1 MSSPLIEVVPPPTAV
16 DGRPQARSRLGLV
29 VAGGL
34 ILYGIVLIATWSASR
49 QIDNL
54 FDNADAHSLD
64 TIGSVWEQHLESQRS
79 HLTSQVRVL
88 VDDTRIRSLVMVAK
102 LDEGTL
108 NDTLTDLR
116 TATGASC
123 LAVLDAN
130 GKIRSVAGADSLRA
144 ADLGSAPVL
153 VQAMAGAASDVW
165 TLPDR
170 VLVVAIAPIRAAGRV
185 SALLAMGFDLG
196 DSALRIAEKSFGG
209 AGAVFAGDRMIASRA
224 ADPGLT
230 TIIQNGRFGDTRA
243 DSLVDVG
250 GKGFRARAVRI
261 GDSAAA
267 GRIVWLIPRSQGN
280 GVSPYLKLIIWTP
293 AIAVALL
300 LAFVVLQRPRIA

>member
-1 MSSPLIEVVPPPTAV
+1 MSSPRIEIVPPQTIV
-16 DGRPQARSRLGLV
+16 SDRPHSRSRLGLV

-34 ILYGIVLIATWSASR
+34 VLYGVVLIATWSASR

-54 FDNADAHSLD
+54 LDNADARSLD
-64 TIGSVWEQHLESQRS
+64 TIGNVWEQHLESQRN

-88 VDDTRIRSLVMVAK
+88 AEDTRIRSLVMVAK

-108 NDTLTDLR
+108 DDTLTDLR
-116 TATGASC
+116 AATGASC

-130 GKIRSVAGADSLRA
+130 GKIKSVAGADSLRA

-153 VQAMAGAASDVW
+153 AQAMSGAASDVW

-170 VLVVAIAPIRAAGRV
+170 VLVVAIAPIKAAGRV

-209 AGAVFAGDRMIASRA
+209 AGAVFAGERMIASRS
-224 ADPGLT
+224 ADPALPP
-230 TIIQNGRFGDTRA
+230 IIQTARFGDTRV
-243 DSLVDVG
+243 DSLIEVA
-250 GKGFRARAVRI
+250 GKGYRARAIRI

-280 GVSPYLKLIIWTP
+280 GVSPYLKLIIWAP

>member
-1 MSSPLIEVVPPPTAV
+1 MTGPRTGISNPGPLVG
-16 DGRPQARSRLGLV
+16 DGTLSRSRLGLI

-34 ILYGIVLIATWSASR
+34 VVYGVVLIATWSANR

-54 FDNADAHSLD
+54 LGTADARALD
-64 TIGSVWEQHLESQRS
+64 TIESVWEQHLDNERS

-88 VDDTRIRSLVMVAK
+88 AEDTRIRSLVMVAK

-108 NDTLTDLR
+108 DDTLQDLR
-116 TATGASC
+116 RATGASC
-123 LAVLDAN
+123 LAILEPN
-130 GKIRSVAGADSLRA
+130 GKVRSVSGADSLRS

-153 VQAMAGAASDVW
+153 AQAVAGPASDVW

-170 VLVVAIAPIRAAGRV
+170 VLVVAIAPIKAAGRV

-196 DSALRIAEKSFGG
+196 DSALRIVEKSFGG
-209 AGAVFAGDRMIASRA
+209 AGAIFAGDKMIVSRS
-224 ADPGLT
+224 ADPSLPRV
-230 TIIQNGRFGDTRA
+230 IQSAPLGDAHA
-243 DSLVDVG
+243 DNLIDVAD
-250 GKGFRARAVRI
+250 KKFRARVVRI

-280 GVSPYLKLIIWTP
+280 GVSPYLKVTIWTP

-300 LAFVVLQRPRIA
+300 LAFVVLQRPRLA

>member
-1 MSSPLIEVVPPPTAV
+1 MSSPRIEIVPPQTMI
-16 DGRPQARSRLGLV
+16 GERPHSRSRLGLV

-34 ILYGIVLIATWSASR
+34 VLYGVVLIATWSASR
-49 QIDNL
+49 QIDHL
-54 FDNADAHSLD
+54 LDSADVRALD
-64 TIGSVWEQHLESQRS
+64 TIGSVWEQHLESQRV

-88 VDDTRIRSLVMVAK
+88 AEDTRIRSLVMVAK

-108 NDTLTDLR
+108 DDTLGDLR

-123 LAVLDAN
+123 IAVLDAN
-130 GKIRSVAGADSLRA
+130 GKIKSVAGADSLRS

-153 VQAMAGAASDVW
+153 AQAMGGAASDVW

-170 VLVVAIAPIRAAGRV
+170 ILVVAIAPIKAAGRV
-185 SALLAMGFDLG
+185 SALLAMGYDLG
-196 DSALRIAEKSFGG
+196 DSALRIVDKSFGG
-209 AGAVFAGDRMIASRA
+209 AGAVFAGERMIASRSTDPALTA
-224 ADPGLT
+224 AIQSARLGDAHADN
-230 TIIQNGRFGDTRA
+230 II
-243 DSLVDVG
+243 DVG
-250 GKGFRARAVRI
+250 GKGFRARSVRI

-267 GRIVWLIPRSQGN
+267 GRIVWLIPRSQSN
-280 GVSPYLKLIIWTP
+280 GVSPYLKVIIWAP